1 MQSTYRYLFGPV
13 PSRRFGRSLGVDL
26 TPYKTC
32 CHDYIFCQLGR
43 TTNKTIR
50 RREYIPTERVIEEL
64 KHWLSSDGQ
73 ADYIT
78 LSGSGEPTLHT
89 GFGKILEFIRT
100 NTDVPAALLTNGAML
115 YLPAVR
121 QAASTANVVKVS
133 PSAWN
138 QALFT
143 WMNRPSRQ
151 LQFEQVID
159 GQKKFRAQFD
169 GRIWMEI
176 FLIAG
181 MNSMPADVEK
191 IAALAKEIAP
201 DCIQLNTAV
210 RPPSEFFVAPLSRE
224 RMSALRHMFQPQAEI
239 IAEFSTSHHAHVQAN
254 QDTILE
260 MLLRRP
266 CTATQI
272 ADGFGMHLN
281 EVLKYLGNLMRNDQ
295 IRTQRKKNDVYY
307 IAAGIQVVTNVTG
320 SVSQVVQQFSAGSL
334 KSASSAQTSPR
345 FAGKTGRGMGDGRGL
360 GGGGRGKGSGGLPK

>member
-1 MQSTYRYLFGPV
+1 MQAKYRYLFGPV

-32 CHDYIFCQLGR
+32 CHDCVFCQLGR

-50 RREYIPTERVIEEL
+50 RKEYVPTERVLAEL
-64 KHWLSSDGQ
+64 KRWLSSDGQ

-89 GFGKILEFIRT
+89 GFGKILDFIRT
-100 NTDVPAALLTNGAML
+100 NTDIPSALLTNGAML

-133 PSAWN
+133 LSAWN
-138 QALFT
+138 HALFT
-143 WMNRPSRQ
+143 WMNRPPRQ
-151 LQFEQVID
+151 LRFEQVIE
-159 GQKKFRAQFD
+159 GQKRFRAQFN

-181 MNSMPADVEK
+181 MNSMPEDVGK

-201 DCIQLNTAV
+201 DRIQLNTAV
-210 RPPSEFFVAPLSRE
+210 RPPSEFFVTPLSRE
-224 RMSALRHMFQPQAEI
+224 RMSALTHMFQPQAEI
-239 IAEFSTSHHAHVQAN
+239 IAEFSTSHHARVQAN

-266 CTATQI
+266 CTAKQV

-281 EVLKYLGNLMRNDQ
+281 EVLKYLGNLMRNDHIRAQ
-295 IRTQRKKNDVYY
+295 IKKNDVYY
-307 IAAGIQVVTNVTG
+307 IATG
-320 SVSQVVQQFSAGSL
+320 
-334 KSASSAQTSPR
+334 
-345 FAGKTGRGMGDGRGL
+345 
-360 GGGGRGKGSGGLPK
+360 